1 MAPPGTLDRTPP
13 PFFRQGASARSQLA
27 LCAALAVFLMVADH
41 RLQITQPLRATLAT
55 VLLPLQRAALG
66 PARAADLVGSYISG
80 LEQAVAQ
87 NDTLRRQLASQS
99 EAITRAARLEAENA
113 ELRALMGLRPAT
125 PLGTVQAEVLFEA
138 ADRYSRK
145 VMIDRGSVAGITLAS
160 PVIHESGLLGQVTR
174 VYPLSAE
181 VTLLQDQQISVPVL
195 NQRTRQ
201 RGVAFGDGAD
211 DAGMELRF
219 VAANAD
225 VQVGDELVTSGL
237 DGVYPPGLPVAR
249 VAQVQRQAETSFARI
264 ELTPVANADGRRHVL
279 VLPMKPRRADE
290 GVEAAAA
297 AASAPST
304 AASGAAAS
312 KAGGAAPSNGART
325 R

>member
-1 MAPPGTLDRTPP
+1 L
-13 PFFRQGASARSQLA
+13 FRQGTSARSQLA

-41 RLQITQPLRATLAT
+41 RLQITKPLRATLAT
-55 VLLPLQRAALG
+55 VLLPLQRAALW
-66 PARAADLVGSYISG
+66 PSRILDSVGSYVAG
-80 LEQAVAQ
+80 LDRAVGESES
-87 NDTLRRQLASQS
+87 LRRQLASQS
-99 EAITRAARLEAENA
+99 EVITRAARLEAENA
-113 ELRALMGLRPAT
+113 ELRSLMGLRAAT

-138 ADRYSRK
+138 ADRYSHK

-160 PVIHESGLLGQVTR
+160 PVIHEEGLLGQVTR

-181 VTLLQDQQISVPVL
+181 VTQLQDQQISVPVL

-211 DAGMELRF
+211 AAGMELRF

-249 VAQVQRQAETSFARI
+249 VAKVQRQAETSFARI

-279 VLPMKPRRADE
+279 VLPMTKRKAHTEAEPASSDARATGASSESTPSPNAKSAPTASSSSGAKPR
-290 GVEAAAA
+290 
-297 AASAPST
+297 
-304 AASGAAAS
+304 
-312 KAGGAAPSNGART
+312 
-325 R
+325 

>member
-1 MAPPGTLDRTPP
+1 MAPPGTIDRTPP

-41 RLQITQPLRATLAT
+41 RMQITQPLRATLAT
-55 VLLPLQRAALG
+55 VLLPLQHAALW
-66 PARAADLVGSYISG
+66 PARLLDG
-80 LEQAVAQ
+80 LGQYGAGLDESVAQ
-87 NDTLRRQLASQS
+87 NAALRRQLAAQS

-113 ELRALMGLRPAT
+113 ELRALSGLRPAL
-125 PLGTVQAEVLFEA
+125 PPATVHAEVLFEA

-145 VMIDRGSVAGITLAS
+145 VVIDRGSVAGINLAS
-160 PVIHESGLLGQVTR
+160 PVIHEDGLLGQVTR

-181 VTLLQDQQISVPVL
+181 VTLLQDQQTSVPVL

-211 DAGMELRF
+211 DSGMELRF

-225 VQVGDELVTSGL
+225 VQPGDELVTSGL

-249 VAQVQRQAETSFARI
+249 VARVERQAETSFARI
-264 ELTPVANADGRRHVL
+264 ELAPVASADGRRHVL
-279 VLPMKPRRADE
+279 VLPTKPRRADTDTPMS
-290 GVEAAAA
+290 GGAAAA
-297 AASAPST
+297 NSR
-304 AASGAAAS
+304 
-312 KAGGAAPSNGART
+312 GGRT
-325 R
+325 P

>member
-55 VLLPLQRAALG
+55 VLLPLQRAALWPG
-66 PARAADLVGSYISG
+66 QLADSVGDYVAG
-80 LEQAVAQ
+80 LDEAVGQ
-87 NDTLRRQLASQS
+87 NDALRRQLTAQS

-113 ELRALMGLRPAT
+113 ELRALMGLRQAT
-125 PLGTVQAEVLFEA
+125 PVGTVQAEVLFEA

-160 PVIHESGLLGQVTR
+160 PVIHEAGLVGQVTR

-225 VQVGDELVTSGL
+225 VQVGDELLTSGL
-237 DGVYPPGLPVAR
+237 DGVYPPGLAVAR
-249 VAQVQRQAETSFARI
+249 VTRVQRQAETSFARI
-264 ELTPVANADGRRHVL
+264 ELQPTANADGRRHVL
-279 VLPMKPRRADE
+279 VLPLKPRKAESEE
-290 GVEAAAA
+290 GPEA
-297 AASAPST
+297 
-304 AASGAAAS
+304 
-312 KAGGAAPSNGART
+312 KGART

>member
-13 PFFRQGASARSQLA
+13 PFFRQGASASSQLA
-27 LCAALAVFLMVADH
+27 LCAALALFLMVADH

-55 VLLPLQRAALG
+55 VLLPLQQAAQWPG
-66 PARAADLVGSYISG
+66 RVIDATGDYIAG
-80 LEQAVAQ
+80 LDRAVAE
-87 NDTLRRQLASQS
+87 NEALRRQLASQS

-113 ELRALMGLRPAT
+113 ELRALMDLRPAS
-125 PLGTVQAEVLFEA
+125 PLGSVQAEVLFEA

-160 PVIHESGLLGQVTR
+160 PVIHEAGLLGQVTR

-211 DAGMELRF
+211 AAGMELRF

-279 VLPMKPRRADE
+279 VLPMKRRQADD
-290 GVEAAAA
+290 GAEAAVAPPR
-297 AASAPST
+297 AASAAAT
-304 AASGAAAS
+304 NRAASAS
-312 KAGGAAPSNGART
+312 APASPGARP

>member
-1 MAPPGTLDRTPP
+1 VAPPGTLDRTPP

-41 RLQITQPLRATLAT
+41 RLQITQPLRSTLAT
-55 VLLPLQRAALG
+55 VLLPLQHAALW
-66 PARAADLVGSYISG
+66 PARAAGAVTDYGAG
-80 LEQAVAQ
+80 LDRAIGE
-87 NDTLRRQLASQS
+87 NDALRRQLASQS
-99 EAITRAARLEAENA
+99 ESITRAARLEAENA
-113 ELRALMGLRPAT
+113 ELRALMGLRAAT
-125 PLGTVQAEVLFEA
+125 PPGTVQAEVLFEA

-145 VMIDRGSVAGITLAS
+145 VMIDRGSLAGITLAS
-160 PVIHESGLLGQVTR
+160 PVIHEAGLLGQVTR

-249 VAQVQRQAETSFARI
+249 VAKVQRQAETSFARI
-264 ELTPVANADGRRHVL
+264 ELAPAASADGRRHVL
-279 VLPMKPRRADE
+279 VLPMRPRKADTNADV
-290 GVEAAAA
+290 GGGADSRGGAPAQ
-297 AASAPST
+297 ASSNP
-304 AASGAAAS
+304 
-312 KAGGAAPSNGART
+312 AAPSPATGART
-325 R
+325 P

>member
-1 MAPPGTLDRTPP
+1 
-13 PFFRQGASARSQLA
+13 
-27 LCAALAVFLMVADH
+27 
-41 RLQITQPLRATLAT
+41 
-55 VLLPLQRAALG
+55 
-66 PARAADLVGSYISG
+66 
-80 LEQAVAQ
+80 
-87 NDTLRRQLASQS
+87 
-99 EAITRAARLEAENA
+99 
-113 ELRALMGLRPAT
+113 
-125 PLGTVQAEVLFEA
+125 
-138 ADRYSRK
+138 
-145 VMIDRGSVAGITLAS
+145 
-160 PVIHESGLLGQVTR
+160 VIHEAGLVGQVTR

-249 VAQVQRQAETSFARI
+249 VAQVQRQAESSFARI

-279 VLPMKPRRADE
+279 VLPMKKRKADTE
-290 GVEAAAA
+290 SSAGTDGQASDGAETPA
-297 AASAPST
+297 AASRSREGRP
-304 AASGAAAS
+304 
-312 KAGGAAPSNGART
+312 R
-325 R
+325 

>member
-13 PFFRQGASARSQLA
+13 PFFRQGASASSQLA
-27 LCAALAVFLMVADH
+27 LCAALALFLMVADH

-55 VLLPLQRAALG
+55 VLLPLQQAAQWPG
-66 PARAADLVGSYISG
+66 RVIDATGDYIAG
-80 LEQAVAQ
+80 LDRAVAQ
-87 NDTLRRQLASQS
+87 NEALRRQLASQS

-113 ELRALMGLRPAT
+113 ELRALMDLRPAS
-125 PLGTVQAEVLFEA
+125 PLGSVQAEVLFEA

-145 VMIDRGSVAGITLAS
+145 VMIDRGSMAGITLAS
-160 PVIHESGLLGQVTR
+160 PVIHEAGLLGQVTR

-211 DAGMELRF
+211 AAGMELRF

-279 VLPMKPRRADE
+279 VLPMKRRQADDAA
-290 GVEAAAA
+290 EAAVAPPRAVSAA
-297 AASAPST
+297 ATNRAASAP
-304 AASGAAAS
+304 APAS
-312 KAGGAAPSNGART
+312 PGARP

>member
-1 MAPPGTLDRTPP
+1 MAPPGTIDRTPP

-41 RLQITQPLRATLAT
+41 RLQVTQPLRATLAT
-55 VLLPLQRAALG
+55 VLLPLQHAALWPSRVFDALG
-66 PARAADLVGSYISG
+66 DYGAG
-80 LEQAVAQ
+80 LEDAVAQ
-87 NDTLRRQLASQS
+87 NASLRRQLAAQS

-113 ELRALMGLRPAT
+113 ELRSLSGLRPAL
-125 PLGTVQAEVLFEA
+125 PPATVQAEVLFEA

-145 VMIDRGSVAGITLAS
+145 VTIDRGSLAGITLAS
-160 PVIHESGLLGQVTR
+160 PVIHEGGLLGQVTR

-225 VQVGDELVTSGL
+225 VQAGDELVTSGL

-249 VAQVQRQAETSFARI
+249 VARVQRQAETSFARI
-264 ELTPVANADGRRHVL
+264 ELVPVANADGRRHVL
-279 VLPMKPRRADE
+279 VLPTKPRKADT
-290 GVEAAAA
+290 EAAAA
-297 AASAPST
+297 REPGPAPDR
-304 AASGAAAS
+304 
-312 KAGGAAPSNGART
+312 PGART
-325 R
+325 P

>member
-55 VLLPLQRAALG
+55 ILLPLQHAALW
-66 PARAADLVGSYISG
+66 PARLLDTLGDYGSG
-80 LEQAVAQ
+80 LGEAVAQ
-87 NDTLRRQLASQS
+87 NAALRQRLTAQS

-113 ELRALMGLRPAT
+113 ELRALMGLRPAV
-125 PLGTVQAEVLFEA
+125 PPDTVQAEVLFEA

-145 VMIDRGSVAGITLAS
+145 VMIDRGSLAGITLAA
-160 PVIHESGLLGQVTR
+160 PVIHEAGLVGQVTR
-174 VYPLSAE
+174 VYPWSAE

-201 RGVAFGDGAD
+201 RGVAFGDGAE

-237 DGVYPPGLPVAR
+237 DAVYPPGLPVAR
-249 VAQVQRQAETSFARI
+249 VARVERQAETSFARI
-264 ELTPVANADGRRHVL
+264 ELAPVASADGRRHVL
-279 VLPMKPRRADE
+279 VLPIKPRSVDKAEQGVKGDRPEKAD
-290 GVEAAAA
+290 
-297 AASAPST
+297 
-304 AASGAAAS
+304 
-312 KAGGAAPSNGART
+312 KAGKAESAEKADTGPRT
-325 R
+325 P

>member
-13 PFFRQGASARSQLA
+13 PFFRQGASARSQLL
-27 LCAALAVFLMVADH
+27 LCTALAVFLMAADH
-41 RLQITQPLRATLAT
+41 RLQITHPLRSTLAT
-55 VLLPLQRAALG
+55 VLLPLQQVARWPGQVLDTAGHYIAGLDRAVGQSEAL
-66 PARAADLVGSYISG
+66 
-80 LEQAVAQ
+80 Q
-87 NDTLRRQLASQS
+87 RQLAAQS

-113 ELRALMGLRPAT
+113 ELRALMGLRAAT
-125 PLGTVQAEVLFEA
+125 PVGTVQAEVLFEA

-211 DAGMELRF
+211 AAGMELRF

-225 VQVGDELVTSGL
+225 VQVGDELITSGL

-264 ELTPVANADGRRHVL
+264 ELTPVASADGRRHVL
-279 VLPMKPRRADE
+279 VLPMKARKAE
-290 GVEAAAA
+290 Q
-297 AASAPST
+297 
-304 AASGAAAS
+304 GAQE
-312 KAGGAAPSNGART
+312 GARDGAQEST
-325 R
+325 PSPRGSRP